1 MAVGLPAAQARA
13 ATGRI
18 AGVRQRRAHRQ
29 RVVAGWLCL
38 APLLIVNAL
47 VILGPSIATVYYSF
61 IDWTGIGGANV
72 IGLEN
77 YRDLLGDTN
86 YHNALIHVVIW
97 TAFFLTVPIMMA
109 LLGAFLLSQIKR
121 FQLIFRLIY
130 FIPYTI
136 ASVVTASIWKNIYDG
151 DRGVVPLLA
160 NLGVSSLEGVAPLG
174 NTRLALPAVAW
185 VDTWHWWGFLVVIFL
200 AAMHSVDTELYDA
213 VKVDGG
219 GRWREFRDVTLPGIR
234 PTLVFVLLLTVI
246 GSLLVFDYIYIMTQG
261 GPAGATEVVGTL
273 LYERAFRLFEAGYA
287 AAMGLT
293 MTFVSAVIMVVY
305 LQLRRRGWDV

>member
-1 MAVGLPAAQARA
+1 MVVGLPAPQALA
-13 ATGRI
+13 ATGRT
-18 AGVRQRRAHRQ
+18 AGVRKRRAQRQ
-29 RVVAGWLCL
+29 RVVAGVLCL
-38 APLLIVNAL
+38 TPLLLINAL
-47 VILGPSIATVYYSF
+47 VILGPSVATVYYSF
-61 IDWTGIGGANV
+61 TDWTGIGEANF

-77 YRDLLGDTN
+77 YRDLLGDPN
-86 YHNALIHVVIW
+86 YHNAVIHVVIW
-97 TAFFLTVPIMMA
+97 TAFFLTVPIAMA
-109 LLGAFLLSQIKR
+109 LLGAFLLSQIRR
-121 FQLIFRLIY
+121 FQLVFRLIY

-136 ASVVTASIWKNIYDG
+136 ASVVNAAIWKNIYDG
-151 DRGVVPLLA
+151 NRGVVPLLA
-160 NLGVSSLEGVAPLG
+160 GLGVTPLEGIAPLG

-200 AAMHSVDTELYDA
+200 AAMHSVDTALYDA

-234 PTLVFVLLLTVI
+234 PTLIFVLLLTVI

-261 GPAGATEVVGTL
+261 GPAGSTQVVGTL

-293 MTFVSAVIMVVY
+293 MTMVSALVMLVY
-305 LQLRRRGWDV
+305 LHLRRRGWEV

>member
-1 MAVGLPAAQARA
+1 MGSDLPAAQAQSAPRRIEGVRPRRA
-13 ATGRI
+13 FRQRRI
-18 AGVRQRRAHRQ
+18 AGVF
-29 RVVAGWLCL
+29 CL
-38 APLLIVNAL
+38 APLLLVNAL
-47 VILGPSIATVYYSF
+47 VILGPSLATVYYSF
-61 IDWTGIGGANV
+61 TDWTGIGSANF
-72 IGLEN
+72 IGLDN
-77 YRDLLGDTN
+77 FTKLVGDPN

-97 TAFFLTVPIMMA
+97 TAFFLTVPIAMA
-109 LLGAFLLSQIKR
+109 LLGAYLLQQVKR
-121 FQLIFRLIY
+121 FQLVFRLVY

-136 ASVVTASIWKNIYDG
+136 ASVVNAAVWKNIYDS
-151 DRGVVPLLA
+151 DRGLTPLLA
-160 NLGVSSLEGVAPLG
+160 RMGVSALDGVALLG
-174 NTRLALPAVAW
+174 NKRLALPAVAW

-261 GPAGATEVVGTL
+261 GPAGATQVVGTL

-293 MTFVSAVIMVVY
+293 MTAVSALVMLVY

>member
-1 MAVGLPAAQARA
+1 L
-13 ATGRI
+13 
-18 AGVRQRRAHRQ
+18 
-29 RVVAGWLCL
+29 LCL
-38 APLLIVNAL
+38 APLLIVNAV
-47 VILGPSIATVYYSF
+47 VILGPSLATVYYSF
-61 IDWTGIGGANV
+61 TDWTGIGEANFV
-72 IGLEN
+72 GLDN
-77 YRDLLGDTN
+77 YRELLVDPN
-86 YHNALIHVVIW
+86 YHQALIHVLIW
-97 TAFFLTVPIMMA
+97 TAFFLTVPIILA
-109 LLGAFLLSQIKR
+109 LLGAFLLSQVRR
-121 FQLIFRLIY
+121 FQLLFRLVY

-151 DRGVVPLLA
+151 DRGVLPILA
-160 NLGVSSLEGVAPLG
+160 DLGVSAFDGVAILG
-174 NTRLALPAVAW
+174 NKRLALPAVAW

-200 AAMHSVDTELYDA
+200 AAMHSIDTDLYDA

-234 PTLVFVLLLTVI
+234 PTLIFVLLLTVI

-293 MTFVSAVIMVVY
+293 MTMVSAVIMVIY
-305 LQLRRRGWDV
+305 LQLRRRGWEV

>member
-13 ATGRI
+13 ASGRI
-18 AGVRQRRAHRQ
+18 VGARQRSVHWQ
-29 RVVAGWLCL
+29 RHLAGWLCL
-38 APLLIVNAL
+38 APLLLVNAL
-47 VILGPSIATVYYSF
+47 VILGPSLATVYYSF
-61 IDWTGIGGANV
+61 TNWTGIGQTQFV
-72 IGLEN
+72 GLEN
-77 YRDLLGDTN
+77 YRDLLADPN
-86 YHNALIHVVIW
+86 YHIAVVHVVIW
-97 TAFFLTVPIMMA
+97 TCFFLTVPIAMA
-109 LLGAFLLSQIKR
+109 LLGAFLLSQIRR
-121 FQLIFRLIY
+121 FQLAFRLIY

-136 ASVVTASIWKNIYDG
+136 ASVVNAAVWKNIYDG

-160 NLGVSSLEGVAPLG
+160 RLGVSALDGVAPLG
-174 NTRLALPAVAW
+174 NKRLALPAVAW

-200 AAMHSVDTELYDA
+200 AAMHAIDADLYDA

-293 MTFVSAVIMVVY
+293 MTVISAAVMLVY

>member
-1 MAVGLPAAQARA
+1 MEVGLSAAQARPVP
-13 ATGRI
+13 RR
-18 AGVRQRRAHRQ
+18 AGARQHRVHRQRRL
-29 RVVAGWLCL
+29 AGWLCL
-38 APLLIVNAL
+38 APLFLVNAL
-47 VILGPSIATVYYSF
+47 VILGPSLATVYYSF
-61 IDWTGIGGANV
+61 TDWTGIGDANFV
-72 IGLEN
+72 GLDN
-77 YRDLLGDTN
+77 YRKLIGDAN
-86 YHNALIHVVIW
+86 YHNALIHVLIW
-97 TAFFLTVPIMMA
+97 TAFFLTVPITMA
-109 LLGAFLLSQIKR
+109 LLGAFLLSQIRR
-121 FQLIFRLIY
+121 FQLFFRLVY

-136 ASVVTASIWKNIYDG
+136 ASVVNAAIWKNIYDA
-151 DRGVVPLLA
+151 DRGVVPLLTR
-160 NLGVSSLEGVAPLG
+160 LGVSSLDGVALLG
-174 NTRLALPAVAW
+174 NKRLALPAVAW

-200 AAMHSVDTELYDA
+200 AAMHAVDPDLYDA

-293 MTFVSAVIMVVY
+293 MTFVSALIMLLY
-305 LQLRRRGWDV
+305 LQLRRRGWEV

>member
-1 MAVGLPAAQARA
+1 MAVGLPASQARPA
-13 ATGRI
+13 AGRI
-18 AGVRQRRAHRQ
+18 AGVGRRRAHRQ
-29 RVVAGWLCL
+29 RLVAGWLCL
-38 APLLIVNAL
+38 APLILVNAV
-47 VILGPSIATVYYSF
+47 VILGPSLATIYYSF
-61 IDWTGIGGANV
+61 TDWTGIGEANF

-77 YRDLLGDTN
+77 YRALLVDPN
-86 YHNALIHVVIW
+86 YHNALIHVLIW
-97 TAFFLTVPIMMA
+97 TAFFLTIPIAMA
-109 LLGAFLLSQIKR
+109 LLGAFLLAQVTR
-121 FQLIFRLIY
+121 FQLFFRLVY

-136 ASVVTASIWKNIYDG
+136 ASVVNAAIWKNIYDA
-151 DRGVVPLLA
+151 DRGVVPFLA
-160 NLGVSSLEGVAPLG
+160 RLGVSSLDGVALLG
-174 NTRLALPAVAW
+174 NKRLALPAVAW

-200 AAMHSVDTELYDA
+200 AAMHSVDTDLYDA

-234 PTLVFVLLLTVI
+234 PTLIFVLLLTVI

-293 MTFVSAVIMVVY
+293 MTMVSAVVMLVY
-305 LQLRRRGWDV
+305 LHLRRRGWEV